1 MDGEPELKT
10 WIGILVGRDDRRR
23 HEELVALLEELALHR
38 PKTLKQF
45 AFVMTGGTFRRILGL
60 ECPDPNGLYEQL
72 VRTPVSQKVRDIL
85 MENGIIRLPMHQEGG
100 VLHMSYLVVRRQL
113 SILWPFY
120 TPITPHWLN
129 PDNSALMRL
138 CDCWHVNRL
147 FNRRSI
153 DEWIDSEQC
162 VTDATRNRQSWP
174 PKVEVEF
181 PAIKEKLAL
190 TFQPFKGRGETLPE
204 WVPTIVNKVQGS
216 RIDQR
221 RRLALISHDQMK
233 DRMVE
238 FVVDYERELNEHFDQ
253 IITTGTT
260 GKLIQEASRV
270 LRGKVF
276 PYYSGPKGG
285 DIEIAL
291 EIARGLIGSVVFFI
305 DPLRPHPH
313 IDDIRV
319 VIGACMM
326 SQVRMLTNERQARE
340 WMESKR
346 SERGTQMPE
355 TLEFVQG
362 SVPSGST
369 DGGTD
374 V

>member
-1 MDGEPELKT
+1 
-10 WIGILVGRDDRRR
+10 
-23 HEELVALLEELALHR
+23 LLEDLALNR
-38 PKTLKQF
+38 PKTLKLF

-60 ECPDPNGLYEQL
+60 DCPDPKGLYEPL
-72 VRTPVSQKVRDIL
+72 ERTSVREDVRNIL
-85 MENGIIRLPMHQEGG
+85 MENGVIRLPMHQEGG
-100 VLHMSYLVVRRQL
+100 VLYMSYLVVRRRL

-162 VTDATRNRQSWP
+162 LADASRNRQPWP
-174 PKVEVEF
+174 PKIEVEF
-181 PAIKEKLAL
+181 PAIDDLAL
-190 TFQPFKGRGETLPE
+190 TFKPFTERKTTSPE
-204 WVPTIVNKVQGS
+204 WIPTIASKTGRRV
-216 RIDQR
+216 DHT

-238 FVVDYERELNEHFDQ
+238 FVVDYERELDEHFDQ

-260 GKLIQEASRV
+260 GKLIQDASRV
-270 LRGKVF
+270 LRNKVK

-291 EIARGLIGSVVFFI
+291 EVARKLVDSVVFFI

-326 SQVRMLTNERQARE
+326 APVRMLTNERQARE

-346 SERGTQMPE
+346 GMRRDTQSKTMDRPPAE
-355 TLEFVQG
+355 TTSRL
-362 SVPSGST
+362 T
-369 DGGTD
+369 
-374 V
+374 